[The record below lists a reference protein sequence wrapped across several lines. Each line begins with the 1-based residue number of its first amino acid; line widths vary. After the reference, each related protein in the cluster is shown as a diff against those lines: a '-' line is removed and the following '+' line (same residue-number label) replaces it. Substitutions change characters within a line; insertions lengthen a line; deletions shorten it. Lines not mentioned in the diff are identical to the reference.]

1 MPKHHTRKR
10 HLRKSERHHDKPEE
24 ALTIPELRRAFEHI
38 EEFAM
43 THMNDVKALQEEW
56 KKVFYKELDKESA
69 EEYIAHVKSL
79 PKKTK
84 ALRKTR
90 STKVGGSSPL
100 GGAPLDYTTRP
111 GIYISAGINEGSY
124 AQVPKY
130 VASGFWNPE
139 MGISYDPV
147 KGQPAWPVPY
157 ASTGSNLVKG
167 GGCDSCAA
175 PSTILTTG
183 GKRKTKR
190 SLRKG
195 GTAPNKFGAIEPTIV
210 GGTAPNKFGAIEPTI
225 VGGDM
230 MSYLQ
235 NLGTRTFG
243 SSVPLNSVQSLER
256 VFNGQSGGPSPSA
269 VDNKNIKI

>member
-10 HLRKSERHHDKPEE
+10 HLRKSEKHHEE

-43 THMNDVKALQEEW
+43 THTGDIKALQEEW

-69 EEYIAHVKSL
+69 EEYMAHVKSL
-79 PKKTK
+79 PKKTRT
-84 ALRKTR
+84 LRKTR
-90 STKVGGSSPL
+90 SANKSI
-100 GGAPLDYTTRP
+100 GGAALAGAPIDYTTRP
-111 GIYISAGINEGSY
+111 GLYPMAAGIDSNSY

-147 KGQPAWPVPY
+147 KGQPAWPIPY

-167 GGCDSCAA
+167 GATESTIVGGNCGSCGSCSTS
-175 PSTILTTG
+175 PTILTTG

-190 SLRKG
+190 NLRKG
-195 GTAPNKFGAIEPTIV
+195 G
-210 GGTAPNKFGAIEPTI
+210 
-225 VGGDM
+225 DM
-230 MSYLQ
+230 LSYLQ
-235 NLGTRTFG
+235 GLGMRTFG
-243 SSVPLNSVQSLER
+243 SSVPLTTPQALER
-256 VFNGQSGGPSPSA
+256 TFTGQPAGPSPSA
-269 VDNKNIKI
+269 ADNKYIKA